1 MEKKRRDELR
11 ARIKEQ
17 RQSKPDIGIGI
28 PDSLSGTPNTSQSQ
42 DLSELK
48 ADIPTNN
55 VEELKLAI
63 EEEPKHVIGEPK
75 HVIEEPKNVIEE
87 PKHVIGEPKHV
98 IEEPKHVIE
107 EPKHVIEEPKPAV
120 SMSSTPEVTPE
131 PVPVVEEPKPIV
143 EEPTTIVPK
152 PVIEEPKV
160 VIEKPKPNIPATPVH
175 APHVDP
181 FTTPKPSE
189 DLQQLLLRQQ
199 QLEAE
204 KKSFEAEQLAKLKDN
219 GFGADPLKVKEQQ
232 TQQRQE
238 LLVAQQK
245 EQLDQQQRLL
255 QLREQQA
262 QLKQAQ
268 VRSPST
274 AARSSTPSKTL
285 DEFLFTDVMND
296 AQRGELMNLQKKA
309 KFEEIYSKSF
319 NERDLEEIR
328 NKMVKQFRDV
338 LHEYESL
345 MMNYSGNPLNIYI
358 HICCYRT

>member
-17 RQSKPDIGIGI
+17 RQSKPEIGVGI

-42 DLSELK
+42 DMGEVK
-48 ADIPTNN
+48 AAM
-55 VEELKLAI
+55 EEANANHAEETKSVV
-63 EEEPKHVIGEPK
+63 EEPKAVVEEPVPVQQ
-75 HVIEEPKNVIEE
+75 VIEEPK
-87 PKHVIGEPKHV
+87 
-98 IEEPKHVIE
+98 
-107 EPKHVIEEPKPAV
+107 
-120 SMSSTPEVTPE
+120 
-131 PVPVVEEPKPIV
+131 PVVEEPKPVVEEPVVEEAKPVVEEPKPMV
-143 EEPTTIVPK
+143 EEPTTFVVEEPK
-152 PVIEEPKV
+152 PVHEEPKLV
-160 VIEKPKPNIPATPVH
+160 VEKPRPNIPATPVH
-175 APHVDP
+175 VAPQADA
-181 FTTPKPSE
+181 FTTPKPTE
-189 DLQQLLLRQQ
+189 DLSQLLLRQQ

-204 KKSFEAEQLAKLKDN
+204 KKSFEAEQLLKLKDN

-238 LLVAQQK
+238 SLLAQQK

-255 QLREQQA
+255 QLREQRD
-262 QLKQAQ
+262 QLKQQAQ
-268 VRSPST
+268 IRSPNT

-345 MMNYSGNPLNIYI
+345 MMNYSGKSLAPRIKRAILTDAHQPRKTKKSLINYSTKMKL
-358 HICCYRT
+358 

>member
-1 MEKKRRDELR
+1 MHETNEQVLTRADLSSSRQRQELEKKRRDELR

-17 RQSKPDIGIGI
+17 RQAKPELSVGI

-42 DLSELK
+42 DLGEIK
-48 ADIPTNN
+48 AALETKTN
-55 VEELKLAI
+55 
-63 EEEPKHVIGEPK
+63 HV
-75 HVIEEPKNVIEE
+75 
-87 PKHVIGEPKHV
+87 
-98 IEEPKHVIE
+98 
-107 EPKHVIEEPKPAV
+107 EEPKPVVEEPKPVVEEPKPVEV
-120 SMSSTPEVTPE
+120 SAPQ
-131 PVPVVEEPKPIV
+131 VEEPKPIV
-143 EEPTTIVPK
+143 EEPKPVVEEPKPVVEEPKPMVEEPTTFVVEEPK

-160 VIEKPKPNIPATPVH
+160 VVEEPKPVVEKPKPNIPATPVH
-175 APHVDP
+175 APQTDA
-181 FTTPKPSE
+181 FSTPKPTE

-204 KKSFEAEQLAKLKDN
+204 KKSFEAEQLTKLRDN

-238 LLVAQQK
+238 NLLAQQK

-262 QLKQAQ
+262 QLKQAAQ
-268 VRSPST
+268 VRSPNT

-328 NKMVKQFRDV
+328 NRMVKQFRDV

-345 MMNYSGNPLNIYI
+345 MMNYSGR
-358 HICCYRT
+358 HIIFL

>member
-1 MEKKRRDELR
+1 MR

-17 RQSKPDIGIGI
+17 RLSKPELGVGI
-28 PDSLSGTPNTSQSQ
+28 PDSLSGTPNSSQSQ
-42 DLSELK
+42 DLGEVK
-48 ADIPTNN
+48 A
-55 VEELKLAI
+55 AI
-63 EEEPKHVIGEPK
+63 EEAQTNHV
-75 HVIEEPKNVIEE
+75 EETK
-87 PKHVIGEPKHV
+87 
-98 IEEPKHVIE
+98 
-107 EPKHVIEEPKPAV
+107 
-120 SMSSTPEVTPE
+120 
-131 PVPVVEEPKPIV
+131 PVVEEPKPVV
-143 EEPTTIVPK
+143 EEPTQTQQVIEEPT
-152 PVIEEPKV
+152 PTQQVIEEPKPV
-160 VIEKPKPNIPATPVH
+160 VEEPKPVVEEPKTIVEEPKPVVEKPVPMVEEPTAFVIEEPKPVYDEPKIVEKPKPNIPATPVH
-175 APHVDP
+175 APHEADA
-181 FTTPKPSE
+181 FTTPKPTE

-204 KKSFEAEQLAKLKDN
+204 KKSFEAEQMGKLKDN
-219 GFGADPLKVKEQQ
+219 GFGADPLKIKEQQ

-238 LLVAQQK
+238 ALLVQQK

-268 VRSPST
+268 VRSPNT

-345 MMNYSGNPLNIYI
+345 MMNYSGK
-358 HICCYRT
+358 HICYSFKLKNGLLTDARSLSKQRKVW